1 VHIDHIRT
9 FRPAHTPGS
18 PLLLAALLALLGAAP
33 RLAAQGA
40 GSTPLT
46 VRDVREAARQS
57 SPDLRAL
64 REAAAAAAGRERQAG
79 AWVNPSVAYGHERT
93 SKDGATNAQHI
104 AQLEQPLELGGQR
117 GARRDAARLRREAA
131 EARVVAA
138 QARLDHEV
146 TRAYALAV
154 AADRRAQL
162 AAHAAAAFV
171 EAERVSAQR
180 LAAGDVS
187 GYADRRLKLEAARYA
202 GQRAAAALARR
213 TARLALATLITS
225 APDTLADRL
234 VLADSA
240 LLVAMTETL
249 PARVPARV
257 PARLAA
263 DSLQRFARTR
273 RADLRA
279 LAFEQ
284 EAMVAEARVAERER
298 IPVPTL
304 AAGYK
309 TEEAAGGG
317 DGFNGFVVGFS
328 LPLPLW
334 DRRRGAVEAAEAE
347 ARRADAERI
356 ALERQ
361 VAREVAEAI
370 AALEAIETEL
380 ALLAPHVGERTRVA
394 MNAVRVAYAEG
405 DISLLEWL
413 DAVRAYQEAEA
424 TYASLVADVLVRRAA
439 LERAVGG
446 PLFE

>member
-1 VHIDHIRT
+1 MYELPIH
-9 FRPAHTPGS
+9 RPARTPG
-18 PLLLAALLALLGAAP
+18 LALTLATILAVTGAAP
-33 RLAAQGA
+33 RLTAQGA
-40 GSTPLT
+40 SAAPMTLRE
-46 VRDVREAARQS
+46 VRDAARQS

-79 AWVNPSVAYGHERT
+79 AWLNPTLAYGHERT

-104 AQLEQPLELGGQR
+104 TQLEQPLELGGQR
-117 GARRDAARLRREAA
+117 GTRREAARLRREAA
-131 EARVVAA
+131 QARLAA
-138 QARLDHEV
+138 GEARLDHDV
-146 TRAYALAV
+146 ARAYALVV
-154 AADRRAQL
+154 AADRRAVL
-162 AAHAAAAFV
+162 AAQAVEAFV

-202 GQRAAAALARR
+202 AQRAVAALARR
-213 TARLALATLITS
+213 TARLELAALLTS

-234 VLADSA
+234 VLADAA
-240 LLVAMTETL
+240 LLIVIADTAT
-249 PARVPARV
+249 PRVRAV
-257 PARLAA
+257 PAA
-263 DSLQRFARTR
+263 DSLQRIARMR

-279 LAFEQ
+279 LSLEQ
-284 EAMVAEARVAERER
+284 EATAAEARLGARER

-317 DGFNGFVVGFS
+317 DGFNGFVAGFS

-334 DRRRGAVEAAEAE
+334 DRRGGAIQAAEAE
-347 ARRADAERI
+347 ARRADAER
-356 ALERQ
+356 ATLERR
-361 VAREVAEAI
+361 VAREVAEAA
-370 AALEAIETEL
+370 AALEAIEMER

-405 DISLLEWL
+405 DITLVEWL

-424 TYASLVADVLVRRAA
+424 TYANLVADVLVRRAA
-439 LERAVGG
+439 LERAVGA